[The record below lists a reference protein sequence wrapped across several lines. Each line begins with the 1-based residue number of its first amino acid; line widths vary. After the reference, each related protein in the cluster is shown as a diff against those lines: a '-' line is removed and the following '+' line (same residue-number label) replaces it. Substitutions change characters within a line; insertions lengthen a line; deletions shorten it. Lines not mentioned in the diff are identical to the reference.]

1 MKQALKVGAL
11 YFAAV
16 FAVGFVLGTIRTLWV
31 TPRIGARAAELIE
44 SPIMLV
50 VVVLAARVVVR
61 RHAELT
67 NWMNWLSVGLFAL
80 ALMLLVEFTVV
91 LWVRG
96 LSLAQYFATRDPV
109 STMVYF
115 VLLGVFA
122 VLPVLVFQFWR
133 RSSPHSANSSRAA

>member
-31 TPRIGARAAELIE
+31 TPRIGARTAELIE

-50 VVVLAARVVVR
+50 VAVLAARAVVR
-61 RHAELT
+61 RHAGLT

-96 LSLAQYFATRDPV
+96 LSLAQYVATRDPV
-109 STMVYF
+109 SSTCQRRLKSDPLSVGI
-115 VLLGVFA
+115 VGVN
-122 VLPVLVFQFWR
+122 LTHPGT
-133 RSSPHSANSSRAA
+133 

>member
-1 MKQALKVGAL
+1 VGH
-11 YFAAV
+11 AAHW
-16 FAVGFVLGTIRTLWV
+16 G
-31 TPRIGARAAELIE
+31 PRAELIE

-50 VVVLAARVVVR
+50 VVVLTARVVVR

-80 ALMLLVEFTVV
+80 TLMLLVEFTVV

-109 STMVYF
+109 STTVYF

-133 RSSPHSANSSRAA
+133 SSWPHSANSSRAA